1 MDLQELLGE
10 ELYNQVMQK
19 AGENKIDIVSN
30 GEWIPKEKF
39 NQLNENLKQYK
50 TDLKDRDKQLE
61 ELKKVNPEE
70 LQSKIQE
77 LQQENERIA
86 QEKDEQ
92 LKQQA
97 FDFALKEALSGAK
110 AKNLKAVQAL
120 LKTDAIKLD
129 GDKLLGLEEQLNTL
143 KESDPYLFDV
153 EQQQQQQTP
162 PPKFSTGQHQKSSGG
177 MTKETFNKLSYFDRL
192 QLKQENPNLYN
203 IMTGKGE
210 D

>member
-1 MDLQELLGE
+1 MDLKELLGE

-39 NQLNENLKQYK
+39 NQINENLKQYK
-50 TDLKDRDKQLE
+50 ADLKDRDKQLE

-97 FDFALKEALSGAK
+97 FDFALKEALTGAK
-110 AKNLKAVQAL
+110 AKNPKAVQAL

-153 EQQQQQQTP
+153 EQQQQQTP
-162 PPKFSTGQHQKSSGG
+162 PPTFTSGQHTPPGG
-177 MTKETFNKLSYFDRL
+177 NNEPSTLSEALAQHFT
-192 QLKQENPNLYN
+192 QNNQ
-203 IMTGKGE
+203 
-210 D
+210 